1 VTTAPAD
8 RRLLEVVAV
17 ALLAVATVGS
27 AWCAYQ
33 ASQWNGE
40 ESRLARSS
48 SEERLEASRQF
59 ALATQTIAYDTDVI
73 GMYAEALAS
82 DEPELAAFY
91 RESLARPELLPILDR
106 WRAEV
111 QAGVSPGN
119 LLDDDEYMATRLA
132 GYEEASAAAEALSNE
147 SEEASRTAD
156 QYVLSTVL
164 LAITLF
170 FAGVTTSF
178 RMRLV
183 RILLLA
189 AAGFTMAFA
198 AARLSDL
205 GVL

>member
-198 AARLSDL
+198 AARLADL

>member
-1 VTTAPAD
+1 
-8 RRLLEVVAV
+8 
-17 ALLAVATVGS
+17 
-27 AWCAYQ
+27 
-33 ASQWNGE
+33 
-40 ESRLARSS
+40 
-48 SEERLEASRQF
+48 
-59 ALATQTIAYDTDVI
+59 
-73 GMYAEALAS
+73 
-82 DEPELAAFY
+82 
-91 RESLARPELLPILDR
+91 
-106 WRAEV
+106 
-111 QAGVSPGN
+111 
-119 LLDDDEYMATRLA
+119 MATRLA